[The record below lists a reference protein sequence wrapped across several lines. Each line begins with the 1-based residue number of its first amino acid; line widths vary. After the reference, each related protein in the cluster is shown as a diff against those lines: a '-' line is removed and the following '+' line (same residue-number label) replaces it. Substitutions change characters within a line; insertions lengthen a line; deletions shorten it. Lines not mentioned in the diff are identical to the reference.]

1 VIPVLT
7 VFIIMITESCEVESS
22 LMTIGSTL
30 DRVIIGSRGRYLSL
44 DWLLACMFV
53 DSLYYYY
60 GMIGSSGSFCRL
72 LIADSELVRYGD
84 ATRFVGYH
92 SEVGL

>member
-7 VFIIMITESCEVESS
+7 VFVVTITESCEVESS
-22 LMTIGSTL
+22 LMTIGSAL
-30 DRVIIGSRGRYLSL
+30 DRVIIGSRGRCLSL

-53 DSLYYYY
+53 DSLYCCY
-60 GMIGSSGSFCRL
+60 GMMGSSGSFCRL
-72 LIADSELVRYGD
+72 SIADSELARYGD
-84 ATRFVGYH
+84 ATRFVGCY